1 MQPVSFYF
9 GSVDAQNFF
18 LPNSQPY
25 GCALAENFRVG
36 VTGELLP
43 RPRKELRET
52 IPLPAGQTLINATFF
67 FKEHI
72 VFVTEDNTN
81 TAYFYFYNTATTTTK
96 AFKFAPK
103 MAPTLPIVNEIRFME
118 LSTNATFSVNP
129 TITKADFSILMIFGS
144 DKMYY
149 IKDPAAPV
157 IQEFLTDL
165 TSTIMNPIDG
175 VTAQGRLWVI
185 NTPDVTEPNRVWA
198 SQIGVPDSFKT
209 ITGSPAKTGFFLD
222 IISERYELMYTIT
235 NSQDVLLIT
244 TSNGVRLVRST
255 NAAEGITAANA
266 EQVLTSSLA
275 CDPILPVTFYS
286 RFFIYSTPAGL
297 FFKEVNMFE
306 ERGRGVQD
314 QPVNFYKSFLGKV
327 EKLFTSKRT
336 ASFYYEL
343 DGNLIAAGFIQNST
357 VPYAFNY
364 TIYLPK
370 VENVAVHHYFPDE
383 GYLVRLLNET
393 DVIIEQEFREQAPL
407 VDEGRGYRLGLYY
420 YQDTTNITLYVK
432 IKGNDTNQIDNL
444 DFYLDNASGT
454 KLSKKIIFVDTDLHI
469 EYRLSTLRKTEN
481 QKELYTTEMTLR
493 VNPNVN
499 LVCSIQSV
507 VLS

>member
-1 MQPVSFYF
+1 MQPASFYF

-25 GCALAENFRVG
+25 GCALAENLRVG
-36 VTGELLP
+36 VTGELIP
-43 RPRKELRET
+43 RPKKELRET
-52 IPLPAGQTLINATFF
+52 IPLPEDQTILNATFF
-67 FKEHI
+67 FKKHI
-72 VFVTEDNTN
+72 VFVTKDNAN
-81 TAYFYFYNTATTTTK
+81 KAYFYFYNTEETK
-96 AFKFAPK
+96 KSFRFQTKVAPSID
-103 MAPTLPIVNEIRFME
+103 IVHEIRFME
-118 LSTNATFSVNP
+118 LSTNAKFTVNP
-129 TITKADFSILMIFGS
+129 TITKADLSILMIFGS
-144 DKMYY
+144 DKLYY
-149 IKDPAAPV
+149 IKDPLNPV
-157 IQEFLTDL
+157 IEEFKTDL
-165 TSTIMNPIDG
+165 DSTIANPLDG
-175 VTAQGRLWVI
+175 VTAQGRLWII
-185 NTPDVTEPNRVWA
+185 NTPDETEPNRVWA

-314 QPVNFYKSFLGKV
+314 QPVNFYKSFLGKI
-327 EKLFTSKRT
+327 EKLFTSKKT

-364 TIYLPK
+364 TVYLPK
-370 VENVAVHHYFPDE
+370 VENVSVHHYFPDE
-383 GYLVRLLNET
+383 KYLVRIANET
-393 DVIIEQEFREQAPL
+393 DVIIEQEFDDQAPNT
-407 VDEGRGYRLGLYY
+407 DEGRGYRLGIYY
-420 YQDTTNITLYVK
+420 YQNTTNITLYVK
-432 IKGNDTNQIDNL
+432 IKGNDVNQLDNL
-444 DFYLDNASGT
+444 NFHLDNADGT
-454 KLSKKIIFVDTDLHI
+454 KLSKKIIFIDTDLHV
-469 EYRLSTLRKTEN
+469 EYKLSTLRQSESR
-481 QKELYTTEMTLR
+481 KELYVAEIVLR
-493 VNPNVN
+493 ANTNSSVT
-499 LVCSIQSV
+499 CSIQSV
-507 VLS
+507 VLT